1 MQGTCLGLLLGMIN
15 WQHCRTDPHHGDGQA
30 SALHLHGDRWSAL
43 ADHGG
48 IPDPVPALAQWKR
61 AARCDQ
67 ALV

>member
-48 IPDPVPALAQWKR
+48 IPDPVPAL
-61 AARCDQ
+61 
-67 ALV
+67 